1 MYSTQQH
8 SSISWKKRRRNLVK
22 KAVKEVVVRLIMAMI
37 SLAIGLAVVG
47 LLICAGSIM
56 KRIL

>member
-1 MYSTQQH
+1 
-8 SSISWKKRRRNLVK
+8 VK